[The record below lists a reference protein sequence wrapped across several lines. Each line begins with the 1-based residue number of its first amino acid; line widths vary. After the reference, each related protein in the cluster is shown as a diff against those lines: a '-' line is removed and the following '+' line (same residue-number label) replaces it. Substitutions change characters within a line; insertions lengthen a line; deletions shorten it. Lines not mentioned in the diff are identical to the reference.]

1 MQPPYPD
8 LPPDDQ
14 LAFLQLER
22 EFRQTLDDDVRRD
35 GRDPALAQ
43 LAYVNKV
50 LAAADALGIEALTP
64 LTKPAQPIEKTAA
77 NVHHLRDEIDQVLV
91 GLRIQMARHTP
102 TPAAQLAEDQ
112 QFRLGALLSSI
123 ASEIGNAPIDRD
135 CQDEALAAVTS
146 LRRELEAGT
155 LRMEHFVDLG
165 RAIAGIGRIQAAEA
179 EADKCW
185 RWFRVAMGLVSQS
198 PRPHRPF
205 AHLDTHQPDGA
216 APERQT
222 DTAG

>member
-8 LPPDDQ
+8 LTPDDQ

-35 GRDPALAQ
+35 GRDPDLAQ

-50 LAAADALGIEALTP
+50 LAAADALGIAALKP
-64 LTKPAQPIEKTAA
+64 LTNPSQPIEKTAA
-77 NVHHLRDEIDQVLV
+77 NVPHWRDEIDHVLV
-91 GLRIQMARHTP
+91 GLRIQLAHLSP
-102 TPAAQLAEDQ
+102 APAAHLPEDQ

-123 ASEIGNAPIDRD
+123 TTEIRNAPVDQRY
-135 CQDEALAAVTS
+135 QDDALSAVAN
-146 LRRELEAGT
+146 LRRELKAKT

-165 RAIAGIGRIQAAEA
+165 RAIAGIGRVQAAEA

-185 RWFRVAMGLVSQS
+185 RWFRVAMGVVNQS
-198 PRPHRPF
+198 TNPHRPF
-205 AHLDTHQPDGA
+205 THLDAPHTGKPAPD
-216 APERQT
+216 PRT
-222 DTAG
+222 DTVD